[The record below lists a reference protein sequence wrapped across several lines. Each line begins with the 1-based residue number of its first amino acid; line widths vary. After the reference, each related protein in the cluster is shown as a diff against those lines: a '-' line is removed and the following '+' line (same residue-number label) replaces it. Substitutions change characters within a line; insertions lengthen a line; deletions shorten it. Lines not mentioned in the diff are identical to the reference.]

1 MISYKD
7 INTLDISLENG
18 VVKYKHEVML
28 MKTPIIIM
36 ERNTNDNDN
45 ESDNDNDND
54 NNNEILLKI
63 NKESQLH
70 DKLFTICGYID
81 TLYKLKKIN
90 SKIINQNKI
99 IINNRRDTKFFDS
112 NRNCIPFSKVKNN
125 VKVIFSLG
133 CKDGNLNVVEG
144 LLYEKME

>member
-18 VVKYKHEVML
+18 VVKYKDEVML

-36 ERNTNDNDN
+36 ERND
-45 ESDNDNDND
+45 
-54 NNNEILLKI
+54 NEILLKI

-81 TLYKLKKIN
+81 TLFKLKKIN
-90 SKIINQNKI
+90 SKIINQDKI
-99 IINNRRDTKFFDS
+99 IIYNRHATKFFDS
-112 NRNCIPFSKVKNN
+112 NRNHIPFSKVKNN

-133 CKDGNLNVVEG
+133 CKDGDLNIVEG